1 MALLDP
7 LCCQEESLEL
17 EEERKRPMLALLEEP
32 EAVVEEEE
40 WAEVLCS
47 LAAKDE
53 ETRPELLPS
62 VGGDDAY
69 RLSLRREVVEWV
81 VRAAASHDF
90 SVVTTFLAV
99 NYLDRCFLPHA
110 AAGGL
115 RLQRDKVWMGR
126 LAAVAALSL
135 AAKVEETQV
144 PLLLDL
150 QVPTPPGTEENRYV
164 FEAKTIRRMELLL
177 LSALRWRMNSVTP
190 LSFIHHLLPRLCSI
204 STTSAT
210 SAARVQDLLGDSE
223 AALLSVVAGESSSK
237 CFLSSVKDL
246 IFLIYTTSSLGW
258 LIEDW
263 RWVRYPASVWAAAAL
278 LHAAEGGAGAVAA
291 TALVSQETHHL
302 ISLLN
307 VPKVWLLRLNLQE
320 KVEECYQLIMESM
333 VYGGGLFCHKRKHC
347 TSSSYY
353 SVNYSSPHSP
363 NWVIGS
369 CFSCKSPSSGGD
381 SWATHQPS
389 ASPSPENRPSKKMH
403 RQESHWE

>member
-1 MALLDP
+1 MALLSLLDP

-32 EAVVEEEE
+32 EAVVEEE

-47 LAAKDE
+47 LVAKDA
-53 ETRPELLPS
+53 ETRPELLPGD
-62 VGGDDAY
+62 GGDDAY
-69 RLSLRREVVEWV
+69 LLSLRREVVEWV
-81 VRAAASHDF
+81 VHAAASHDF

-135 AAKVEETQV
+135 AAKVEETRV

-150 QVPTPPGTEENRYV
+150 QVATLPGTEENRYV

-177 LSALRWRMNSVTP
+177 LSALSWKMNSVTP
-190 LSFIHHLLPRLCSI
+190 LAFIHHLLPRLCSI
-204 STTSAT
+204 STTTAA
-210 SAARVQDLLGDSE
+210 SAARVQELLGDSE
-223 AALLSVVAGESSSK
+223 AALLSVVA
-237 CFLSSVKDL
+237 
-246 IFLIYTTSSLGW
+246 
-258 LIEDW
+258 DW
-263 RWVRYPASVWAAAAL
+263 RWVRYPASLWAAAAL
-278 LHAAEGGAGAVAA
+278 LHAAEGGAGAIAA
-291 TALVSQETHHL
+291 TASVSQVTHHL
-302 ISLLN
+302 ISLLH
-307 VPKVWLLRLNLQE
+307 VPKE

-333 VYGGGLFCHKRKHC
+333 VYGGGLFGHKRKHS
-347 TSSSYY
+347 TSSSYCN
-353 SVNYSSPHSP
+353 VNYSSPHSP

-369 CFSCKSPSSGGD
+369 CFSCKSSSSGDD

-389 ASPSPENRPSKKMH
+389 ASPSPENRPSKKLH